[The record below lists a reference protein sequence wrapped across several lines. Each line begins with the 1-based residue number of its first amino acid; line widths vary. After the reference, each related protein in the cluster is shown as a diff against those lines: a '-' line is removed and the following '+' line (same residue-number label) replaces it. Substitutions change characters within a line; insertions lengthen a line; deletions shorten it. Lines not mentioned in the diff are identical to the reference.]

1 MVELHQ
7 LTAENES
14 DLERLRLTRPDFVKR
29 IGRIAAGLAMTGRFR
44 AMTGDEL
51 AAAPMPT
58 EDLLAAATARW
69 AKTDSTVQLQSA
81 LAHVPL
87 SDVGSVVS
95 LCCGAES
102 TLAGDTAALR
112 CLGLPD
118 TARVTGID
126 VYARPSP
133 TADLRREAASATS
146 LADSS
151 IALAYLCNGLC
162 NSAEAPKIAGE
173 IVRVL
178 SPSGFAVVAQ
188 NFDLHLV
195 LEVAHQL
202 RASGCRV
209 VAYEPTTAH
218 VVVQKAARIGE
229 ETAALPALPPPRVL
243 YETNAGF
250 TVTYEIDVPAAAASN
265 DFEDGHP
272 GGTYPGSTCTAGI
285 GLSGDLSA
293 LVGDYLRAR
302 GASHHKQ
309 LSEGT
314 HHARKLQRACDAVRA
329 QGGVCSE
336 WSPIPDASDFKMAI
350 GHNHPAIGHSADGT
364 TTIHVGPHLTLHA
377 TPIPYGQRVPFAK
390 LLMLQREQ
398 RLIFSCAE
406 AGNWLGTSA
415 LAGMPDAACCAKG
428 GSCGGPDD
436 YRVLE
441 ALEGLRQAEDL
452 REARA
457 GRGSAADAAATA
469 AVEAAKAALDVAK
482 EQQQQTSELK
492 AAGGAAGGPRD
503 PRLVRA
509 EAQLQQAVAQRAAA
523 APGEQKEKADAA
535 VAVGEAAVAGAQKK
549 RQSTSQGK
557 ASGYATAVQCDK
569 GGVERRQQVN
579 R

>member
-14 DLERLRLTRPDFVKR
+14 VLERLRLTRPDFVKR
-29 IGRIAAGLAMTGRFR
+29 IGEIAAGLAMTGLFR

-51 AAAPMPT
+51 ATAPMPPKQ
-58 EDLLAAATARW
+58 LLDAATARW

-81 LAHVPL
+81 LANVPL

-102 TLAGDTAALR
+102 TLARDTAALLR
-112 CLGLPD
+112 CGLPD
-118 TARVTGID
+118 TARMTGID
-126 VYARPSP
+126 VYARPSA

-146 LADSS
+146 LADRS
-151 IALAYLCNGLC
+151 IGLAYMCNGLC
-162 NSAEAPKIAGE
+162 NSPEAQKIAEE

-178 SPSGFAVVAQ
+178 SPGGFAVVAQ
-188 NFDLHLV
+188 NFDVHLV
-195 LEVAHQL
+195 LEVAHLL
-202 RASGCRV
+202 RAFGCRV
-209 VAYEPTTAH
+209 VAYDPTTAH
-218 VVVQKAARIGE
+218 VVVQKTARIGE

-250 TVTYEIDVPAAAASN
+250 TITYEIDVPAAAASN
-265 DFEDGHP
+265 DFPAGHP
-272 GGTYPGSTCTAGI
+272 AGTYPGSTCTDGL
-285 GLSGDLSA
+285 GLSGDLSE

-309 LSEGT
+309 LSERT
-314 HHARKLQRACDAVRA
+314 HHARKLQQAVDAVRA

-350 GHNHPAIGHSADGT
+350 GHTSADGT
-364 TTIHVGPHLTLHA
+364 TTIHVGQHLTLHA
-377 TPIPYGQRVPFAK
+377 TPIPYGQRVQFAK

-436 YRVLE
+436 FRVLE

-492 AAGGAAGGPRD
+492 AAAGAAGGTRD

-509 EAQLQQAVAQRAAA
+509 EAQMQQAEAQRAAA

-535 VAVGEAAVAGAQKK
+535 VAAGVAAVAAAQRK
-549 RQSTSQGK
+549 RQRTSQGK
-557 ASGYATAVQCDK
+557 ALGYATAVQRDK